1 VTTGPADEQ
10 AAAPRRLRA
19 SHGDREQA
27 VSALKAA
34 FVHGRL
40 TSDEFDAR
48 VGQALASR
56 TRAELAA
63 ITADIPAGPSGVQP
77 AREPNPPALSV
88 KSGVCVTVSAAM
100 LAAVLWAAAW
110 SAGSAAASAAALAV
124 TGVVIF
130 ALFVTGYQLRESRHD
145 GRVPPGRCRRAR
157 HAEATRRRSAVR
169 RWDPPSGGGPRPA
182 TDPVRLR
189 TRPATGPPPGDG
201 SPPAESVSALFS
213 YAGILRG

>member
-1 VTTGPADEQ
+1 MTTGPGDEQ
-10 AAAPRRLRA
+10 AVPPRRLRA
-19 SHGDREQA
+19 SHVDREQA
-27 VSALKAA
+27 ISALKAA

-56 TRAELAA
+56 TRAELAV
-63 ITADIPAGPSGVQP
+63 ITADIPADVQP
-77 AREPNPPALSV
+77 ARDPNPPALSV

-130 ALFVTGYQLRESRHD
+130 TLFVTGYQLRESRHH
-145 GRVPPGRCRRAR
+145 G
-157 HAEATRRRSAVR
+157 RSAQ
-169 RWDPPSGGGPRPA
+169 PQ
-182 TDPVRLR
+182 L
-189 TRPATGPPPGDG
+189 PGT
-201 SPPAESVSALFS
+201 A
-213 YAGILRG
+213 R